1 MPTVRWFPRGPDYRY
16 NFSCFERFGMA
27 KTYSKYRKAIA
38 VLMLMLS
45 RKRRIGKL
53 SESADEKQRKMIL
66 SMGCNSMHQI
76 NWMNTAIAKKAVDR
90 YSPPPGDVQ
99 TPGDVE
105 DSFGDDNI
113 TQGRH
118 ILG

>member
-1 MPTVRWFPRGPDYRY
+1 
-16 NFSCFERFGMA
+16 
-27 KTYSKYRKAIA
+27 

-53 SESADEKQRKMIL
+53 SADDKQWKMML
-66 SMGCNSMHQI
+66 SMGCNLMHRI
-76 NWMNTAIAKKAVDR
+76 KRMNAAIAKKAVDI
-90 YSPPPGDVQ
+90 YNPPPGDV
-99 TPGDVE
+99 PHGVE
-105 DSFGDDNI
+105 DSFGDDHI